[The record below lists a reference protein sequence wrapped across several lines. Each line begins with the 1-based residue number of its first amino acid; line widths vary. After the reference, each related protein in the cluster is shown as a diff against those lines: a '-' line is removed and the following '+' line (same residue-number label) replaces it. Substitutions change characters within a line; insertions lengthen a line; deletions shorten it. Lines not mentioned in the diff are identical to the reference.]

1 MKKKLA
7 IIGAGNVACN
17 SYLPYLV
24 KRDDVELIIQSR
36 TMEKAKSAAERFNG
50 RAVETLE
57 QVAAENPTAALVL
70 TREQQHIDVSTALVD
85 LGVKRLFIEKP
96 LNARNGQAN
105 VTEEDYFEAARFLKH
120 AEEKGCEVA
129 MNFNYRFYEI
139 SKKLRAI
146 MAERN
151 YGELKECT
159 FMVNYA
165 CWSHCIDLLRFFG
178 GKIKT
183 VTALGEKKENADLAG
198 AFFFE
203 NGGTGTIL
211 GTSATNFSMSLYY
224 VVLNFEKAIVKFEDL
239 DSEMSIYETGTQYRE
254 TFRLLGNFSRWQ
266 QYTDSFAKSLE
277 AYLAAIDNGEKP
289 PVTGADGVIE
299 LQFEA
304 ALRRSA
310 ARGCPVNFADMK
322 A

>member
-1 MKKKLA
+1 
-7 IIGAGNVACN
+7 
-17 SYLPYLV
+17 
-24 KRDDVELIIQSR
+24 
-36 TMEKAKSAAERFNG
+36 
-50 RAVETLE
+50 
-57 QVAAENPTAALVL
+57 
-70 TREQQHIDVSTALVD
+70 
-85 LGVKRLFIEKP
+85 
-96 LNARNGQAN
+96 
-105 VTEEDYFEAARFLKH
+105 
-120 AEEKGCEVA
+120 
-129 MNFNYRFYEI
+129 
-139 SKKLRAI
+139 
-146 MAERN
+146 
-151 YGELKECT
+151 
-159 FMVNYA
+159 MVNYA

-198 AFFFE
+198 AFFLE

-224 VVLNFEKAIVKFEDL
+224 VVLNFEKAIVTFEDL

-254 TFRLLGNFSRWQ
+254 TFRLFGNFSRWQ
-266 QYTDSFAKSLE
+266 QYTASFAKALE